1 MNQSVGQDGSR
12 WLPSWAKYSVEL
24 DDALAEYVD
33 LKAQAAEFDPVELYE
48 ARLGIRE
55 EMERT
60 AINRLKSVYGE
71 GYIPMMLL
79 GSKRD
84 AANLLSEEAEAQP
97 VREYLRRKQQAQQR
111 QNKKKNRDSRER

>member
-24 DDALAEYVD
+24 DDALAEYAD

>member
-1 MNQSVGQDGSR
+1 M
-12 WLPSWAKYSVEL
+12 
-24 DDALAEYVD
+24 AEYAD

>member
-1 MNQSVGQDGSR
+1 MNQSVCQDGSR

-24 DDALAEYVD
+24 DDALAEYAD

>member
-24 DDALAEYVD
+24 DDALAEYAD

-97 VREYLRRKQQAQQR
+97 VREYLRRKQ
-111 QNKKKNRDSRER
+111 

>member
-1 MNQSVGQDGSR
+1 MNQSGGQDGSR

-24 DDALAEYVD
+24 DDALAEYAD